1 MVIASVADSSAAA
14 TSVAISSSVTAAAG
28 GMLAIQRGGSAE
40 GIERTISKSDDE
52 PSFGLAQTT
61 IQEVLGQ
68 GAADEGLEHCD
79 LEEDFDEEE
88 MITHEDPDS
97 PLTDEQMWT
106 RAIEDLDARGPVG
119 LLDEEDDDAFIEED
133 FLSDLDLIG
142 ELPLIEAKT
151 KTALLVLDM
160 IRDQG
165 LAAPRVLAHGADGV
179 IFSWRRGA
187 WSVSLTIEN
196 GKATLEKTHN
206 AGIVDV
212 QDKDSL
218 AQLLRSV
225 EE

>member
-28 GMLAIQRGGSAE
+28 GMLAIQRGESAE
-40 GIERTISKSDDE
+40 RVERTISKSDDE

-106 RAIEDLDARGPVG
+106 RAIEDLDTRGPVG
-119 LLDEEDDDAFIEED
+119 LLDEEDDDEFIEED